1 MKRFFFLLKSN
12 SPALIFLSYFKHKII
27 NIFIKRKIIKLKKKH
42 EHFIEDKKISNN
54 FFYAHAYNFFYYLSK
69 LKSNFDYLEI
79 GSYEGNSAIFVSKN
93 FKSSSIYC
101 VDNWEMTEEYM
112 DHKSSSK
119 IEQNFDYNISIQW
132 EEEEKNHT
140 FLEEIKKDS
149 KIKIL
154 KIELNNHQN
163 LVLGKVHFNN
173 TIELNQYYQSLKEKL
188 KGCEISIFYEENT
201 F

>member
-12 SPALIFLSYFKHKII
+12 SSALIFLSYFKHKII

-54 FFYAHAYNFFYYLSK
+54 FFSAHAYNFFYYLSK

-101 VDNWEMTEEYM
+101 VDNWEMTEEYIN
-112 DHKSSSK
+112 HKNENELKKYLRKNPGKKYSK
-119 IEQNFDYNISIQW
+119 SKAKDEGY
-132 EEEEKNHT
+132 KV
-140 FLEEIKKDS
+140 FLVEIFK
-149 KIKIL
+149 
-154 KIELNNHQN
+154 
-163 LVLGKVHFNN
+163 
-173 TIELNQYYQSLKEKL
+173 
-188 KGCEISIFYEENT
+188 
-201 F
+201 

>member
-1 MKRFFFLLKSN
+1 M
-12 SPALIFLSYFKHKII
+12 
-27 NIFIKRKIIKLKKKH
+27 
-42 EHFIEDKKISNN
+42 
-54 FFYAHAYNFFYYLSK
+54 
-69 LKSNFDYLEI
+69 
-79 GSYEGNSAIFVSKN
+79 
-93 FKSSSIYC
+93 
-101 VDNWEMTEEYM
+101 
-112 DHKSSSK
+112 
-119 IEQNFDYNISIQW
+119 